1 MTLYVTLSRV
11 YGPPVE
17 LPPSAATAFCPCPP
31 PLGASMALTWIR
43 PDSIGV
49 ETWRDAAACR
59 SIDPDLFFPIGT
71 TGTALDHIA
80 AAKAVC
86 TSCPVK
92 AECLDFALETN
103 QDSGVWGG

>member
-1 MTLYVTLSRV
+1 
-11 YGPPVE
+11 
-17 LPPSAATAFCPCPP
+17 
-31 PLGASMALTWIR
+31 MALTWIR

-86 TSCPVK
+86 GACPVK
-92 AECLDFALETN
+92 AECLEFALETN
-103 QDSGVWGG
+103 QDSGVWGGASEEERRQIRRARARARHATSQPA

>member
-1 MTLYVTLSRV
+1 
-11 YGPPVE
+11 
-17 LPPSAATAFCPCPP
+17 
-31 PLGASMALTWIR
+31 MALTWIR

-86 TSCPVK
+86 AACPVK

-103 QDSGVWGG
+103 QDSGVWGGASEEERRQIRRARARARSAATQPA

>member
-1 MTLYVTLSRV
+1 
-11 YGPPVE
+11 
-17 LPPSAATAFCPCPP
+17 
-31 PLGASMALTWIR
+31 MALTWIR

-80 AAKAVC
+80 AAKSVC
-86 TSCPVK
+86 EACPVR
-92 AECLDFALETN
+92 AECLDFALVTN
-103 QDSGVWGG
+103 QDSGVWGGASEEERRQMRRARARSRQAAPQPA

>member
-1 MTLYVTLSRV
+1 
-11 YGPPVE
+11 
-17 LPPSAATAFCPCPP
+17 
-31 PLGASMALTWIR
+31 MALTWIR

-80 AAKAVC
+80 AAKSVC
-86 TSCPVK
+86 AACPVK
-92 AECLDFALETN
+92 AECLDFALVTN
-103 QDSGVWGG
+103 QDSGVWGGASEEERRQMRRARARSRQAASQPA